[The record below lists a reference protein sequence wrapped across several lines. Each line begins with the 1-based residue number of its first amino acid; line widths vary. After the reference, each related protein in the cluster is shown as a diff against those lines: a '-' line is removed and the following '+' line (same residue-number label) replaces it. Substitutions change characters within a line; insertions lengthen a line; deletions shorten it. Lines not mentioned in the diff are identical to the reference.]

1 MGANKESKAKKSK
14 AARSPSKDELLNDS
28 SRMSAKEAAQAE
40 NPAFKAVNGVTYR
53 KLKPEVKKT
62 LEKVVYQLELI
73 SKTLQLMETRVV
85 DSEDKLQDVMT
96 YIKTSDIEYVSLIS
110 SSS

>member
-1 MGANKESKAKKSK
+1 MEES
-14 AARSPSKDELLNDS
+14 NQ
-28 SRMSAKEAAQAE
+28 MSAKEIAQQE

-73 SKTLQLMETRVV
+73 SKTL
-85 DSEDKLQDVMT
+85 
-96 YIKTSDIEYVSLIS
+96 
-110 SSS
+110 